1 MDKTTHSFQAEVKQL
16 LHLVTHALYSN
27 KEIFLR
33 ELISN
38 GSDALDKIRYA
49 SLTDPS
55 VLDTEKEL
63 YIRIVPD
70 KENKI
75 LTLRDTGVGMTKA
88 DMVNNLST
96 LAKSGRKVPCGCL
109 LLQKDCDPHVSIQL
123 RLDLFKFSLCHT

>member
-1 MDKTTHSFQAEVKQL
+1 MLREQTTL
-16 LHLVTHALYSN
+16 LPDTFYSN

-33 ELISN
+33 EIISN

-75 LTLRDTGVGMTKA
+75 LSIRDTGVGMTKA
-88 DMVNNLST
+88 DLVNNLGT
-96 LAKSGRKVPCGCL
+96 IAKSGTK
-109 LLQKDCDPHVSIQL
+109 VSISSSHP
-123 RLDLFKFSLCHT
+123 RFSISPHISM